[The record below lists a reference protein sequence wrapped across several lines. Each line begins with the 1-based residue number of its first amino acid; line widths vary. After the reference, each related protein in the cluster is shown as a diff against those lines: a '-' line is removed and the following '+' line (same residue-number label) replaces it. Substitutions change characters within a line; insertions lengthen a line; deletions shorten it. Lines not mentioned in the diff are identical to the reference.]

1 MLDREILLKKIEAQM
16 KEWDAN
22 IKHLQAKAANLDAKN
37 RMEYDKQMH
46 NLKDKLREAEMR
58 SDKFRKTNTDSW
70 HNLGDDMV
78 HAWNDLVTNIDN
90 AILRL
95 KK

>member
-1 MLDREILLKKIEAQM
+1 MLDKEIILKKIEAQM
-16 KEWDAN
+16 KEWEAN
-22 IKHLQAKAANLDAKN
+22 VKHLQAKAANLDANN
-37 RMEYDKQMH
+37 RIEYEKEMN
-46 NLKDKLREAEMR
+46 NLKKKLKEAEMH
-58 SDKFRKTNTDSW
+58 SDKFRKTSSESW
-70 HNLGDDMV
+70 HNLGEDMA